1 MDALYSIIAN
11 LGFDSTFLPLFAL
24 MFVLYLFLSNLYLKP
39 YQHLLHHRKEKT
51 EGTKK
56 EAQALA
62 AKADD
67 KYSLYRSRIKETN
80 DKIQKI
86 FKESEE
92 LAKKEESKIMSDA
105 LSKSKDIL
113 QSAQQQL
120 ESEKKSA
127 LESLSKEIP
136 MIASEIATKALGRAV
151 NAR

>member
-62 AKADD
+62 GKAED

-86 FKESEE
+86 FKEAEE
-92 LAKKEESKIMSDA
+92 SAKKEEAKVLADA
-105 LSKSKDIL
+105 VGKSKDIL
-113 QSAQQQL
+113 QKAQAEL
-120 ESEKKSA
+120 ESEKKTA
-127 LESLSKEIP
+127 LETLSKDIP
-136 MIASEIATKALGRAV
+136 NIASEIATKALGRAV
-151 NAR
+151 NVR